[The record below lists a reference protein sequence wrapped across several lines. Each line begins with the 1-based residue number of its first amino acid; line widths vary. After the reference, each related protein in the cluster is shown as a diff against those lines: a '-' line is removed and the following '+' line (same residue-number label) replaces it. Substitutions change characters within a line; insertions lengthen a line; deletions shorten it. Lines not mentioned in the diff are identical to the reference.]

1 MELPTYHEPV
11 GPCYADLQGRVAV
24 VTGAGTNIGR
34 GIAVRLAAEGMRVA
48 LGGRREPLLQETRA
62 LIEAEGGEC
71 LVVPMDLTKD
81 EDVERLFG
89 SAVTRWGAVHAIVQN
104 GADMHMTDARRV
116 TLEGWDRS
124 FATNARAAF
133 VMARLAHGLMAPRRD
148 GSMVFISTVGA
159 LRPHQCG
166 LPYDASKAATDCMVR
181 NLAFDY
187 GTDGIRVN
195 AVAPGPIP
203 PISRGAQ
210 PRPEPLVP
218 LGRKGT
224 AAEVAAVVAFLLSR
238 QSSYITGQVIAVDGG
253 LTVQLS
259 PRGQRV

>member
-1 MELPTYHEPV
+1 MEPPAYTEPV
-11 GPCYADLQGRVAV
+11 GPCYADLREGVAI

-34 GIAVRLAAEGMRVA
+34 TIAVRLALEGMRVV
-48 LGGRREPLLQETRA
+48 LGGRRAALLHETRA
-62 LIEAEGGEC
+62 LIEADGGMC
-71 LVVPMDLTKD
+71 AVVPMDLTRD
-81 EDVERLFG
+81 ADIEGLFRAAVERWG
-89 SAVTRWGAVHAIVQN
+89 SVHAIVQN

-116 TLEGWDRS
+116 TLEGWERS
-124 FATNARAAF
+124 FATNVRAAF
-133 VMARLAHGLMAPRRD
+133 VMARLAHGLMAPRRS
-148 GSMVFISTVGA
+148 GAMVFISTVGA
-159 LRPHQCG
+159 LRSHQGG

-203 PISRGAQ
+203 PIARGSQ
-210 PRPEPLVP
+210 PRLEPLVP

-224 AAEVAAVVAFLLSR
+224 ASEVAAAVAFLLSG
-238 QSSYITGQVIAVDGG
+238 QSSYITGQVLCVDGG

-259 PRGQRV
+259 PRGHRV